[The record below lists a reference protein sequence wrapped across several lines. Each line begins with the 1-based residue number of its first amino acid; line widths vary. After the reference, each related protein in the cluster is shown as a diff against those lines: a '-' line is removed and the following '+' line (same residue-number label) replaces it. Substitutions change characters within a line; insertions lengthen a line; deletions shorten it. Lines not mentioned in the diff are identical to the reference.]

1 MSISYSDGG
10 IPQEHGHKTK
20 TKTGSWEKAYFKVSR
35 RATEASLQLCEHE
48 NIQQAVIKDL
58 GEIYTPLL

>member
-20 TKTGSWEKAYFKVSR
+20 TGNSWEKAHFKGNR
-35 RATEASLQLCEHE
+35 RATEASLQLCEQE
-48 NIQQAVIKDL
+48 VIKDL
-58 GEIYTPLL
+58 GEIYAPLL